1 MTHFIVHNQSGE
13 IIRSGT
19 APSDLVS
26 IQVKSDSGE
35 YVLVGQGRQSTH
47 YVLNSTIVEYTN
59 EEKYEIGNLPIG
71 WIWQL
76 PERIAVDVRALEQ
89 AKVIAFDKIN
99 NCRDLALSSF
109 DRFTYNSVVYDG
121 NAAAQEN
128 IRVAAFIA
136 NSNTPLPEGFSWRS
150 FDNVDV
156 PMNKEQLLGLQIA
169 LLQSL
174 AAVTFN
180 SHKIARDLKSE
191 IEAATTNE
199 QVDAIKWPS

>member
-1 MTHFIVHNQSGE
+1 MITIYSIATGAIKRTLSCRE
-13 IIRSGT
+13 
-19 APSDLVS
+19 VS
-26 IQVKSDSGE
+26 IPFNIKEGE
-35 YVLVGQGRQSTH
+35 GYVEGEFSSTDH
-47 YVLNSTIVEYTN
+47 YIYDGILHAYSED
-59 EEKYEIGNLPIG
+59 EILLMASVPLG
-71 WIWQL
+71 WKWQM
-76 PERIAVDVRALEQ
+76 PERIAVDTRALEQ
-89 AKVIAFDKIN
+89 AKATAASRINVDRDRAVAF
-99 NCRDLALSSF
+99 F
-109 DRFTYNSVVYDG
+109 DRFTYDSVIYDG

-191 IEAATTNE
+191 IESATTNE
-199 QVDAIKWPS
+199 QVDAIKWPTK